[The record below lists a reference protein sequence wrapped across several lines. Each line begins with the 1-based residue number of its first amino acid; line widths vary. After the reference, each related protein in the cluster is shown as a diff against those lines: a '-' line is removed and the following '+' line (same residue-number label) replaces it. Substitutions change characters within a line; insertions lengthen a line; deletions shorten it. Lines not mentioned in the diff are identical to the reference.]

1 MKIDKI
7 KKLTGNRYQITFSD
21 KTKLI
26 TYDEVILKN
35 NLLYKKE
42 LDPDELKIIE
52 QENNY
57 YSLYNESI
65 KYLTKKMHSKL
76 EYIKYLNKQ
85 DINKILKDKLLDDMT
100 KLNLLNDDNYLKA
113 YIYDKFHLTN
123 DGPLKIKKELLN
135 NNISL
140 EKIEEELNKIS
151 DDEQKEKLKKLVNK
165 RLKVT
170 KGSNYQIKQ
179 KVLMYL
185 INLGYEK
192 KNIEE
197 FLINI
202 DDSSSLEKDF
212 NKIYLSLKT
221 KEKDEDKLYLKIKQK
236 LYQKGYSLSKIDEII
251 NKKRN

>member
-179 KVLMYL
+179 KILMYL